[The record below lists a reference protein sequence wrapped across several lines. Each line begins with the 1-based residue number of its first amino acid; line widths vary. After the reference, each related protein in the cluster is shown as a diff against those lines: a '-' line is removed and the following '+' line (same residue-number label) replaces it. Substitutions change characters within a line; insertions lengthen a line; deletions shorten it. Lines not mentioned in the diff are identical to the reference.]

1 MKGSRAGAALA
12 WLVWLWH
19 LPVAGQAQGIDEST
33 LLPVEEAFKPTVAIA
48 ADGRLQVDYA
58 IAEGYYLYR
67 ERLKFNAAAP
77 VTLSPPVLPTGQ
89 TKDDPNL
96 GVTEVYH
103 HAVRALLP
111 VQSGGADA
119 LHLTLG
125 YQGCA
130 EAGICYPPQKLDFT
144 LALLGTEALSS
155 GVGLPPVTTAPTT
168 GLALPGVSS
177 GPALLPGTTSS
188 ASTQALVDDALPAE
202 QAFRFEAIASD
213 DHTALVRFTMAP
225 GYYLYRDKTSFA
237 LGNAPE
243 GSGLGLPR
251 WPESRSLIDD
261 HFGEVA
267 VYFDV
272 VEVPLEITRP
282 AGGVLPLTLSA
293 SFQGCK
299 QDGICYPVMARTLNF
314 ELPAA
319 GSAHAAREVPP
330 AGAAGAPPAPAAAAF
345 TWGALL
351 WALLA
356 AVLGGL
362 ILNLMPCVLP
372 ILSLKALSLAQSGHS
387 RSHARSQA
395 LWYTA
400 GVLASFAAVG
410 VTAVLLRN
418 AGQAAGWGFQLQNPA
433 IVAALVLVMTLVGL
447 SLSGVVTFG
456 NSLMGV
462 GQSLT
467 EDSGRKGAFFT
478 GVLAVVVASPCTAP
492 FMFGALGFAFA
503 QPPALSLLVFLFLG
517 LGLAL
522 PFLLIGFVPALASR
536 LPKPGAWMESFKQWL
551 AWPMYITAIW
561 LVWVVGSQRG
571 TNGMA
576 VVLLG
581 CVLLAA
587 AAWWWERIKY
597 GGGRGRAVG
606 LVLVTGLAVGAV
618 ASVPYVH
625 RLPVPK
631 SPGEKQAEAS
641 AEGYEMFSPSR
652 LQALLAE
659 GRPVLVNMTAD
670 WCATCK
676 VNEATS
682 LSTDAVKQAL
692 KDSGTVYLKGDWTN
706 ADPDI
711 TAFLT
716 RFHAVGVPLYVSFR
730 KGDGEA
736 TVLPTVLTPGLVVD
750 AVKAASGP

>member
-1 MKGSRAGAALA
+1 MKGSRAGTVLA
-12 WLVWLWH
+12 GLWWLWL
-19 LPVAGQAQGIDEST
+19 LPLAGQAQGIDEST
-33 LLPVEEAFKPTVAIA
+33 LLPVEEAFKPSVAMA
-48 ADGRLQVDYA
+48 ADGRLQVDYV
-58 IAEGYYLYR
+58 IADGYYLYR

-77 VTLSPPVLPTGQ
+77 VTLGPPELPTGQ
-89 TKDDPNL
+89 SKDDPNL

-103 HAVRALLP
+103 HSVRALLT
-111 VQSGGADA
+111 VQSGGAET
-119 LHLTLG
+119 LRLTLG

-130 EAGICYPPQKLDFT
+130 EAGVCYPPQKLDFT
-144 LALLGTEALSS
+144 LALPVSDPLPAS
-155 GVGLPPVTTAPTT
+155 GAAPTPAAPT
-168 GLALPGVSS
+168 PGLALPGVSS
-177 GPALLPGTTSS
+177 APALLPGAA
-188 ASTQALVDDALPAE
+188 ASTSAQPLIDDALPAE

-251 WPESRSLIDD
+251 WPAPQTLIDD

-282 AGGVLPLTLSA
+282 AGGALPLTLSA

-299 QDGICYPVMARTLNF
+299 QDGICYPVMSRSLEF

-319 GSAHAAREVPP
+319 STAHAAREAPP
-330 AGAAGAPPAPAAAAF
+330 VAGAGTLPTPVAAPF

-356 AVLGGL
+356 ALLGGL

-418 AGQAAGWGFQLQNPA
+418 AGQAAGWGFQLQNPG

-587 AAWWWERIKY
+587 AAWWWEKIKY
-597 GGGRGRAVG
+597 GGGRGRALG
-606 LVLVTGLAVGAV
+606 LVLVAALAAAAV

-631 SPGEKQAEAS
+631 SPGEQQAEAS
-641 AEGYEMFSPSR
+641 AEGYEMFSPQR

-692 KDSGTVYLKGDWTN
+692 KDTGTVYLKGDWTN

-750 AVKAASGP
+750 AVKAASGT